1 MSAGWRIISV
11 LLMCAMLGAC
21 ASRIPL
27 EPKDNNTVE
36 IPMPPGNYSYVIAD
50 DYKISGY
57 SSVQNATSTT
67 LVPFHSTKRN
77 NIFYVL
83 RYDDAVVPK
92 QALAGL
98 IASVVLKQDGPA
110 TQPAASLASKQR
122 ALEAV
127 CRQLNAGDACYKA
140 NDTILGDPEI
150 SQLVPE
156 ATMKDGGGSCKERW
170 IPCDPPSSTIL
181 NPLNASAVYTYQVKR
196 KYTSA
201 NVQYGLIKSDKA
213 LYNAANLSVY
223 PGSYWSGHEKWAW
236 ASPISINIGF
246 AKNAIWNNFET
257 EPEGMNDSKFMYG
270 LGYTLESGGEFFS
283 FQMGVV
289 ESKLD
294 GKRTSDPYVGLSVDV
309 TKILDALGKK

>member
-110 TQPAASLASKQR
+110 TQPAASLASKRNPPICNR
-122 ALEAV
+122 A
-127 CRQLNAGDACYKA
+127 
-140 NDTILGDPEI
+140 
-150 SQLVPE
+150 
-156 ATMKDGGGSCKERW
+156 
-170 IPCDPPSSTIL
+170 
-181 NPLNASAVYTYQVKR
+181 
-196 KYTSA
+196 
-201 NVQYGLIKSDKA
+201 
-213 LYNAANLSVY
+213 
-223 PGSYWSGHEKWAW
+223 
-236 ASPISINIGF
+236 
-246 AKNAIWNNFET
+246 
-257 EPEGMNDSKFMYG
+257 SK
-270 LGYTLESGGEFFS
+270 
-283 FQMGVV
+283 
-289 ESKLD
+289 
-294 GKRTSDPYVGLSVDV
+294 
-309 TKILDALGKK
+309 